1 MTEYQ
6 DVYTIHSISNT
17 SLIVPSTSTSDYG
30 DENFAATSTYLQKR
44 TATLLS
50 SSSQNDDDLVDAPF
64 YNVLTSTRNSTN
76 ASIGSIE
83 RKIVLDV
90 KMKILHPIDRF

>member
-6 DVYTIHSISNT
+6 DANTIHSISNT

-50 SSSQNDDDLVDAPF
+50 SSSQNDDDLVDTPF
-64 YNVLTSTRNSTN
+64 QNVLTSTPNSAN

-83 RKIVLDV
+83 RKIELDV
-90 KMKILHPIDRF
+90 KIKILHPIDRF

>member
-6 DVYTIHSISNT
+6 DPNTIHSISNP
-17 SLIVPSTSTSDYG
+17 SLIVPLTSTSDYG
-30 DENFAATSTYLQKR
+30 DENFAVTSTYLQKR

-83 RKIVLDV
+83 RKIELDV
-90 KMKILHPIDRF
+90 KIMILHPIDRF

>member
-6 DVYTIHSISNT
+6 GIHTIHSISNT
-17 SLIVPSTSTSDYG
+17 SLTVPSTSSSDYG
-30 DENFAATSTYLQKR
+30 DKNYAATSTYLQER

-50 SSSQNDDDLVDAPF
+50 SSSQNDDDLVDTPF
-64 YNVLTSTRNSTN
+64 QNVLTSTPNSTN

-83 RKIVLDV
+83 RKIELDV
-90 KMKILHPIDRF
+90 NMKILHPINRF